1 MYYDCFN
8 PALPEYYRIVKTGG
22 SVARVAGAPPGTL
35 VEVSNSLYINRLSY
49 SNDDTPGMT
58 VLRNATTAIAL
69 ASLILATGLAG
80 QERSAAPGRED
91 TARTYTID
99 EVVVTGTRSAK
110 KIVDVPYPVERV
122 SGSELSFDRKVA
134 VDDALRAI
142 PGLFLQSRYGNHDV
156 RISMRGFG
164 SRSNTGIRGIRILL
178 DGIPES
184 EPDGQTRIEAIDFNS
199 LGAIELIRGNLSSAY
214 TNAPGGVINFINDLD
229 AGPSSLLAFN
239 EAGSFGLRGNGVKA
253 KVNTGAYRSLATYHY
268 HGARGFRPHSA
279 DSWHIVNGGVQV
291 APGDFSTLGIHLYYV
306 DGIIRLPG
314 SLTRAQ
320 FDADPWQANPRDVSR
335 DTRRLTKK
343 GRLGVRYGV
352 FFGGERKHEIEVT
365 GYGTVK
371 YFERL
376 ARTFRI
382 FNRSGVGM
390 SAHYTGRF
398 GLAGLGDEFT
408 AGVDAFYQSGPIEEY
423 RNIGGTKGDI
433 LEGITSEA
441 IRNNGIFLQNILT
454 LVPERLDL
462 MTTLRYDNMTFSA
475 DNRLFELRNARRE
488 FNRATPKAA
497 LNYKIT
503 PLVAAY
509 ASYGLSYDTPADN
522 EMDNYPTSTN
532 PTPLLNPDLRA
543 QKSKNLEAGIKGSAD
558 APGEGPRGDTPDGSR
573 FFGRVKYELSV
584 YHIVTDDEIVPFDV
598 FGDVFFRNA
607 ATSDRTGVEAGLT
620 AVVARVLTLRAAY
633 AWSDFTYSR
642 YAAGSTELDSTGA
655 VVEIGRDFSGNRL
668 PSVPMHNLT
677 LSVSWERRVSE
688 AVTGF
693 LRPTFRAISGLH
705 ADDRNSEKAAGYR
718 LLDAVGGIDV
728 GVGRFNVVLSGGCLN
743 ITDRRYVAFVN
754 INSATGEFYE
764 AGAPRNWFVGLNV
777 GHRFQ

>member
-1 MYYDCFN
+1 M
-8 PALPEYYRIVKTGG
+8 
-22 SVARVAGAPPGTL
+22 
-35 VEVSNSLYINRLSY
+35 IN
-49 SNDDTPGMT
+49 
-58 VLRNATTAIAL
+58 LRTAAAAIAL
-69 ASLILATGLAG
+69 AILLPAPVLFGQDTTAAG
-80 QERSAAPGRED
+80 ERED
-91 TARTYTID
+91 SARTFTID

-110 KIVDVPYPVERV
+110 KILDLPYPIERV
-122 SGSELSFDRKVA
+122 TGSDLSFNRKVA
-134 VDDALRAI
+134 VDDALHAI

-214 TNAPGGVINFINDLD
+214 TNAPGGVINFISDVD
-229 AGPSSLLAFN
+229 AGPSSLLSFN
-239 EAGSFGLRGNGVKA
+239 EFGSFGLHGNGVKA
-253 KVNTGAYRSLATYHY
+253 KFNSPVYRSLATYHY
-268 HGARGFRPHSA
+268 HAARGFRPHSA

-291 APGDFSTLGIHLYYV
+291 RPGDLSTLAVYLYYV

-314 SLTRAQ
+314 SLTRSQ
-320 FDADPWQANPRDVSR
+320 YDADPWQANPRDVSR
-335 DTRRLTKK
+335 DARRLTKK
-343 GRLGVRYGV
+343 GRIGVRYAS
-352 FFGGERKHEIEVT
+352 FFGEGRKHEIEIT
-365 GYGTVK
+365 GYGTIK

-382 FNRSGVGM
+382 FNRNGVGM

-398 GLAGLGDEFT
+398 GLFGLGNELTAGL
-408 AGVDAFYQSGPIEEY
+408 DAFYQSGPIEEY

-441 IRNNGIFLQNILT
+441 IRNNGLFLQDILT

-462 MTTLRYDNMTFSA
+462 MATLRYDNMTFSA
-475 DNRLFELRNARRE
+475 DNRLFELRNARRQ

-497 LNYKIT
+497 LNYKLT
-503 PLVAAY
+503 PQTAVY

-522 EMDNYPTSTN
+522 EMDNYPTSSN

-543 QKSKNLEAGIKGSAD
+543 QKSKNLEAGIKGSLD
-558 APGEGPRGDTPDGSR
+558 GSPEGPGGSL
-573 FFGRVKYELSV
+573 FGRVKYELSV
-584 YHIVTDDEIVPFDV
+584 YNIRTENEIVPFDV

-607 ATSDRTGVEAGLT
+607 AESDRTGVEAGIT
-620 AVVARVLTLRAAY
+620 AVVARELTLRAAY
-633 AWSDFTYSR
+633 AWSDFTYAA

-655 VVEIGRDFSGNRL
+655 IVDVERDFSGNRL
-668 PSVPMHNLT
+668 PSVPEHNLT
-677 LSVSWERRVSE
+677 LSVSWERPVLE
-688 AVTGF
+688 GVNGF

-705 ADDRNSEKAAGYR
+705 ADDRNSEVTDGYR
-718 LLDAVGGIDV
+718 LLDVVGGFDV
-728 GVGRFNVVLSGGCLN
+728 RAGQLNIVLSGGCLN
-743 ITDRRYVAFVN
+743 LTDRRYVAFVN

-764 AGAPRNWFVGLNV
+764 AGAPRNWFGGINI
-777 GHRFQ
+777 GYRFE

>member
-1 MYYDCFN
+1 M
-8 PALPEYYRIVKTGG
+8 A
-22 SVARVAGAPPGTL
+22 TL
-35 VEVSNSLYINRLSY
+35 LLVS
-49 SNDDTPGMT
+49 
-58 VLRNATTAIAL
+58 
-69 ASLILATGLAG
+69 GLAG
-80 QERSAAPGRED
+80 QED
-91 TARTYTID
+91 TAKTYTID

-110 KIVDVPYPVERV
+110 KILDVPYPVERV
-122 SGSELSFDRKVA
+122 SGSDLTFDRKVA

-214 TNAPGGVINFINDLD
+214 TNAPGGVINFINDIGP
-229 AGPSSLLAFN
+229 GPSSVLSFN
-239 EAGSFGLRGNGVKA
+239 ETGSFGLRGNGVKA
-253 KVNTGAYRSLATYHY
+253 KFNSPEYRSLATYQN
-268 HGARGFRPHSA
+268 HGARGFRPHSS
-279 DSWHIVNGGVQV
+279 DSWHIVNAGVQV
-291 APGDFSTLGIHLYYV
+291 TPGDFTTLAVHLYYV

-314 SLTRAQ
+314 SLTRAK

-335 DTRRLTKK
+335 DARRLTKK
-343 GRLGVRYGV
+343 GRLGVRYSA
-352 FFGGERKHEIEVT
+352 FFGAERQHEIEVT

-382 FNRSGVGM
+382 FNRNGVGM

-398 GLAGLGDEFT
+398 GLFGLGDEFT

-441 IRNNGIFLQNILT
+441 IRNNGLFLQNILA
-454 LVPERLDL
+454 LVPDRLDL
-462 MTTLRYDNMTFSA
+462 MATLRYDNMTFSA
-475 DNRLFELRNARRE
+475 DNRLFELRNARRQ

-497 LNYKIT
+497 LNYKFT

-522 EMDNYPTSTN
+522 EMDNYPTSSN

-543 QKSKNLEAGIKGSAD
+543 QKSKNLEAGIKGSV
-558 APGEGPRGDTPDGSR
+558 EGPGKDPDGGNRSGSGNGL
-573 FFGRVKYELSV
+573 FGRIKYELSV
-584 YHIVTDDEIVPFDV
+584 YRILTDDEIVPFDV

-607 ATSDRTGVEAGLT
+607 ATSDRTGIEAGVT
-620 AVVARVLTLRAAY
+620 AVIARELTLRAAY
-633 AWSDFTYSR
+633 AWSDFTYSE

-655 VVEIGRDFSGNRL
+655 VVEIERDFGGNRL
-668 PSVPMHNLT
+668 PSVPEHNLT
-677 LSVSWERRVSE
+677 LSVTWERPIGGN
-688 AVTGF
+688 VTGF
-693 LRPTFRAISGLH
+693 LRPTFRAISGLY
-705 ADDRNSEKAAGYR
+705 ADDRNSEKAGGYR
-718 LLDAVGGIDV
+718 LLDAVGGLDI
-728 GVGRFNVVLSGGCLN
+728 GAGRLNIVLSGGCLN
-743 ITDRRYVAFVN
+743 LTDRRYVAFVN
-754 INSATGEFYE
+754 INAATGEFYE
-764 AGAPRNWFVGLNV
+764 AGAPRNWFAGLNV
-777 GHRFQ
+777 GYRFQ